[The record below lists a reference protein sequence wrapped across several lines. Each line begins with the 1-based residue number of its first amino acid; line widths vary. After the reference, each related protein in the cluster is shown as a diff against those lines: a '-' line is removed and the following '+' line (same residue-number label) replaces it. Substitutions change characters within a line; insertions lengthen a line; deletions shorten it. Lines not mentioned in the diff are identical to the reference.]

1 MSKKLIKLS
10 DIIKQEFYQL
20 PKLVIW
26 NQTYREGLSDGAK
39 LLYMII
45 RDRFS
50 LSVHTSEQEIKQ
62 GKPLTYVDQDENVF
76 CILDNGEIEFTLNK
90 TKKTAIKCMQE
101 LETFELIETKE
112 VEGGA
117 NRIYLKDLDSS
128 GISLATFIGEKD
140 YYKHVQSRKKKGKNP
155 SKTLEE
161 FIEAAQRRL
170 QGKDESDESDKSS
183 KNRGGKTTPPR
194 DGKDTPPGEEEI
206 TPLGDGKNAPPG
218 MEKLHP
224 NKNDSNSNN
233 FKSPESNQN
242 ELNESSSNDEE
253 PSGLEEEQPMFITVD
268 NNYALLESIK
278 PIHEI
283 CKTQKD
289 INVVKK
295 ALIEAKIEGFY
306 KCDVLNAIGSHA
318 RNMIAYRAK
327 GEPIRYEPAF
337 FANNLVDRIISNA
350 AERQAKAE
358 KEAKKTKQG
367 TLNSG
372 SIPFYNFLEE

>member
-1 MSKKLIKLS
+1 MSKKRINIK
-10 DIIKQEFYQL
+10 DVIKQEFYQL
-20 PKLVIW
+20 PKIILW
-26 NQTYREGLSDGAK
+26 NKNYREGLSDGAK

-50 LSVHTSEQEIKQ
+50 LSVHTSKLEVKN
-62 GKPLTYVDQDENVF
+62 GNDKLTFADKEGNVF

-90 TKKTAIKCMQE
+90 SKKTAIKCIDE
-101 LETFELIETKE
+101 LIEFELISIEE

-117 NRIYLKDLDSS
+117 HRIYLNELDSS
-128 GISLATFIGEKD
+128 GTTLATFIGEKD
-140 YYKHVQSRKKKGKNP
+140 YYKHVQSRKKKGKKP
-155 SKTLEE
+155 SVTLEE
-161 FIEAAQRRL
+161 YIAAAEKRL
-170 QGKDESDESDKSS
+170 SGEDPST
-183 KNRGGKTTPPR
+183 RGGKNAPPR
-194 DGKDTPPGEEEI
+194 DGSDTPPGDEKS

-218 MEKLHP
+218 VENLHP
-224 NKNDSNSNN
+224 NKKDS
-233 FKSPESNQN
+233 KDLESSETYANKT

-289 INVVKK
+289 INVIKK

-306 KCDVLNAIGSHA
+306 KSDVLNAIGSHP
-318 RNMIAYRAK
+318 RHMQAYRDK
-327 GEPIRYEPAF
+327 GEAIRYEPAF

-358 KEAKKTKQG
+358 KEAKKVSQQP
-367 TLNSG
+367 LNSG
-372 SIPFYNFLEE
+372 RIPFYNFLEE